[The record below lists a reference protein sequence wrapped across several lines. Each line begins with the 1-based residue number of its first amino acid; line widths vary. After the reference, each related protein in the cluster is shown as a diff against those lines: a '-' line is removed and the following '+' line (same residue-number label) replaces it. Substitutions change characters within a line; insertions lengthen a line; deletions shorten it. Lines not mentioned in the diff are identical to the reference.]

1 MRTIGYI
8 LLTLSF
14 LASAGIA
21 IQTDENIVEW
31 TLFVPT
37 VVVGAIGVGLARF
50 GMHRQAKHAIVQGG
64 GLRPVVEAI
73 NSIVSNIQLLDGE
86 QEQLD
91 PYDVHDRIDELFV
104 LDLGRFV
111 DHRKRIA
118 DIHSLQSY
126 AEVMNE
132 FAAGER
138 YLNRVWSASVD
149 GYVDEIREYI
159 GKARSQFERAQEI
172 LNRLETV

>member
-1 MRTIGYI
+1 MKTIGY
-8 LLTLSF
+8 LLLAVSF
-14 LASAGIA
+14 LAGAGIA
-21 IQTDENIVEW
+21 VQTDKNNVEW
-31 TLFVPT
+31 LWFVPML
-37 VVVGAIGVGLARF
+37 VVGVIGVGLARF
-50 GMHRQAKHAIVQGG
+50 GMHRQTKNAIVKGG

-73 NSIVSNIQLLDGE
+73 NSIVSNMQTLDGE
-86 QEQLD
+86 KNQLD
-91 PYDVHDRIDELFV
+91 PYAFHDRIDELFA

-118 DIHSLQSY
+118 DIHGLQSY

-149 GYVDEIREYI
+149 GYVDEIKEYV
-159 GKARSQFERAQEI
+159 GRARFQFESAQEI
-172 LNRLETV
+172 LNRIQAA

>member
-1 MRTIGYI
+1 MKTIGY
-8 LLTLSF
+8 LLLAIGF
-14 LASAGIA
+14 LAAAGIA
-21 IQTDENIVEW
+21 AQTDENRVEW
-31 TLFVPT
+31 TWFVPAA
-37 VVVGAIGVGLARF
+37 VVGAIGVGLARF
-50 GMHRQAKHAIVQGG
+50 GMKRQSQDAIAQGG

-73 NSIVSNIQLLDGE
+73 NSIVSNIRTLDGE
-86 QEQLD
+86 KEQLD
-91 PYDVHDRIDELFV
+91 PYAFHDRIDELFV

-118 DIHSLQSY
+118 DVHGLQGY

-149 GYVDEIREYI
+149 GYIDEVNEYVA
-159 GKARSQFERAQEI
+159 KARSQFERTKEI
-172 LNRLETV
+172 LDRLEAA

>member
-1 MRTIGYI
+1 MKTIGYL
-8 LLTLSF
+8 LLTVSF
-14 LASAGIA
+14 LAGAGIA
-21 IQTDENIVEW
+21 VQTAENIVEW
-31 TLFVPT
+31 TLFGPA
-37 VVVGAIGVGLARF
+37 VVVGAIAVGLARF
-50 GMHRQAKHAIVQGG
+50 GMYRQSRNAIVQGG
-64 GLRPVVEAI
+64 GLRPVVESI
-73 NSIVSNIQLLDGE
+73 NSIVSNIQTLDGE
-86 QEQLD
+86 KDDLD
-91 PYDVHDRIDELFV
+91 PYAVHDRIDELFA
-104 LDLGRFV
+104 LDLERFV

-159 GKARSQFERAQEI
+159 GKARSQFERAQKI
-172 LNRLETV
+172 LERLEAA